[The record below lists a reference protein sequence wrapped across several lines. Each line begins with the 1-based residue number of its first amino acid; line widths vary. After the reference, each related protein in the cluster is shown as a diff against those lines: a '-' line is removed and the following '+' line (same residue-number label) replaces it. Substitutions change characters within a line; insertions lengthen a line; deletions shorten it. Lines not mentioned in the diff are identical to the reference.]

1 LDISTKLRG
10 LDLFSG
16 IGGISRALEPW
27 VRTIAYCENDR
38 YCQGVL
44 LSNMQRGGIDRAPI
58 WDDIRSLSADMLPP
72 IDIIFGGF
80 PCTDISVAGVRKGL
94 AGERSGLFFEI
105 VRLAKEI
112 KPSFIFLENVRN
124 ICSLGGVDV
133 VREITEMGYDCRWC
147 VISAASIGAS
157 HKRERWFLLGY
168 AKHLGSYAS
177 STVRSSQETVSNS
190 EKGADQACK
199 SERTTPCRVLATE
212 PISNTFS
219 ERLEDTRLAISSN
232 KDTNKPYNSSQYFGW
247 KDEPEDK
254 LAVVGVVNAV
264 PKRLDRVRALGNSVV
279 SDQVTKAFEILS
291 GLISSTSP

>member
-1 LDISTKLRG
+1 
-10 LDLFSG
+10 
-16 IGGISRALEPW
+16 
-27 VRTIAYCENDR
+27 
-38 YCQGVL
+38 
-44 LSNMQRGGIDRAPI
+44 MQRGGIDRAPI

-112 KPSFIFLENVRN
+112 KPSFIFLENVPN

-133 VREITEMGYDCRWC
+133 VREITEMGYSVRWC
-147 VISAASIGAS
+147 VISAASVGAS

-199 SERTTPCRVLATE
+199 SERTTPCRVLASE
-212 PISNTFS
+212 PISDTES
-219 ERLEDTRLAISSN
+219 ERFGEGGFSIRAKEKVSMLNNQIE
-232 KDTNKPYNSSQYFGW
+232 YFGW
-247 KDEPEDK
+247 EDEPKDR

-279 SDQVTKAFEILS
+279 VDQVRKAFKILS